1 MDRFDPNFFSTIA
14 QVSATFMGFA
24 LLVPAIKSLSSGLF
38 IGSKKYI
45 KPHVLVKRFFF
56 FISFP
61 LFVLSN
67 PLIVSMTILPDF
79 SLPICTKWFVCISAF
94 LYPFWLYW
102 LQHNSKFPER
112 RIVYLV
118 LEVVPLTFFCA
129 RLVFVFLFLIRELWS
144 PYLCIFSKWDT
155 LSLVLLGFILIIRNL
170 MITPEEGF
178 KFTPTEVKNELILKN
193 YLSLKKKDR
202 SQRNVQKETNER
214 VEQNLWDVR
223 SEASNFI
230 MERRVLIKRFKN
242 FEKKV
247 ESEKEERE
255 IEATIAESKSEIK
268 NIIEFLKDIKK
279 SFEKN
284 VCKKDYF
291 TLSNC
296 ADIEKRLDEAKKHT
310 WGFRQGT
317 TRLNERI
324 RAEEKIKVSK
334 KRVPHE
340 KN

>member
-1 MDRFDPNFFSTIA
+1 MNEFNSDFFSTIA

-45 KPHVLVKRFFF
+45 KPYVLVKKFFF
-56 FISFP
+56 FISLP
-61 LFVLSN
+61 LFVLSS
-67 PLIVSMTILPDF
+67 PLIVSMTILSNS
-79 SLPICTKWFVCISAF
+79 SLPIWTKWFVCISAF
-94 LYPFWLYW
+94 IFPGWLCW
-102 LQHNSKFPER
+102 LQKNSKLQEPR
-112 RIVYLV
+112 VVYLI

-129 RLVFVFLFLIRELWS
+129 RLVFVFLFLICELW
-144 PYLCIFSKWDT
+144 PTYLCIFLKWDT
-155 LSLVLLGFILIIRNL
+155 LSLVLLGFILILRNL

-223 SEASNFI
+223 SEASKFI

-242 FEKKV
+242 SGKKFKIKKEK
-247 ESEKEERE
+247 RE

-268 NIIEFLKDIKK
+268 NIIEFLKFIKK
-279 SFEKN
+279 SLEEN

-310 WGFRQGT
+310 WEFRQGT
-317 TRLNERI
+317 TRLEERIKAEERI
-324 RAEEKIKVSK
+324 RVF
-334 KRVPHE
+334 
-340 KN
+340 

>member
-1 MDRFDPNFFSTIA
+1 MNELSSFFSTIA

-45 KPHVLVKRFFF
+45 KPHVLVKKFFF

-94 LYPFWLYW
+94 LFPFWLYW
-102 LQHNSKFPER
+102 LQRNSKLQER
-112 RIVYLV
+112 WIVYLI

-129 RLVFVFLFLIRELWS
+129 RLVFVFLFLICELW
-144 PYLCIFSKWDT
+144 PTYLCIFLKWDT
-155 LSLVLLGFILIIRNL
+155 LSLVLLGFILILRNL

-223 SEASNFI
+223 SEASKFI

-242 FEKKV
+242 SGKKLKIKKEK
-247 ESEKEERE
+247 RE

-268 NIIEFLKDIKK
+268 NIIEFLKYIKK
-279 SFEKN
+279 SLEEN

-291 TLSNC
+291 TLSTC

-317 TRLNERI
+317 TRLEERGKADERI
-324 RAEEKIKVSK
+324 RVF
-334 KRVPHE
+334 
-340 KN
+340 